1 MARAWVLPPPVSVIR
16 IHYFVTL
23 AMAAYAQDT
32 AFISRRAI
40 VLVVIILLHVLLAY
54 GLATGLAR
62 RAMEIIAPPI
72 QTTIVEEVQ
81 QHDLPPPP
89 PPPEFERPP
98 VEVPPPDINIDIPAE
113 PTQSTAITD
122 VTDKH
127 VAAAPPPARATNR
140 VPPSTGKN
148 FPNSADYYP
157 PASMRLGEEG
167 SAAVHVCV
175 GPNGKPSEEPTI
187 MKSSGSARLDE
198 GAIKLAK
205 AGHYNPGTED
215 GKPVTACVNFS
226 IKFQLKN

>member
-1 MARAWVLPPPVSVIR
+1 MS
-16 IHYFVTL
+16 
-23 AMAAYAQDT
+23 AYAPQQDST
-32 AFISRRAI
+32 FLSRRAI

-98 VEVPPPDINIDIPAE
+98 VEVPPPDISIDIPAE

-122 VTDKH
+122 VTNQH
-127 VAAAPPPARATNR
+127 VAAAPPPRPSNRTN
-140 VPPSTGKN
+140 PKPGKN
-148 FPNSADYYP
+148 FPNTADYYP
-157 PASMRLGEEG
+157 AASMRLGEEG
-167 SAAVHVCV
+167 STVVRACV
-175 GPNGKPSEEPTI
+175 GPNGKLAEDPTVA
-187 MKSSGSARLDE
+187 KTSGSARLDE
-198 GAIKLAK
+198 GAVKLAK
-205 AGHYNPGTED
+205 AGHYEPGTED
-215 GKPVTACVNFS
+215 GKPVTACINFS

>member
-1 MARAWVLPPPVSVIR
+1 MP
-16 IHYFVTL
+16 
-23 AMAAYAQDT
+23 AYAQDT

-127 VAAAPPPARATNR
+127 VAAPPPVAHATNKTN
-140 VPPSTGKN
+140 PSPGKN
-148 FPNSADYYP
+148 FPNTADYYP
-157 PASMRLGEEG
+157 AASMRLGEEG
-167 SAAVHVCV
+167 SAVVRACV
-175 GPNGKPSEEPTI
+175 GPNGKLSEEPTVA
-187 MKSSGSARLDE
+187 KTSGSARLDE
-198 GAIKLAK
+198 GALKLAK

-215 GKPVTACVNFS
+215 GKPVTACINFS

>member
-1 MARAWVLPPPVSVIR
+1 
-16 IHYFVTL
+16 
-23 AMAAYAQDT
+23 MAAYAQDT

-40 VLVVIILLHVLLAY
+40 VLVAIILLHVLLAY

-127 VAAAPPPARATNR
+127 VAAPPPAVHASNGTN
-140 VPPSTGKN
+140 PSPGKN
-148 FPNSADYYP
+148 FPNTADYYP
-157 PASMRLGEEG
+157 AASMRLGEEG
-167 SAAVHVCV
+167 SSVVHACV
-175 GPNGKPSEEPTI
+175 GPNGKLSEEPTVA
-187 MKSSGSARLDE
+187 KTSGSARLDE
-198 GAIKLAK
+198 GALKLAK

-215 GKPVTACVNFS
+215 GKPVTKCINFS